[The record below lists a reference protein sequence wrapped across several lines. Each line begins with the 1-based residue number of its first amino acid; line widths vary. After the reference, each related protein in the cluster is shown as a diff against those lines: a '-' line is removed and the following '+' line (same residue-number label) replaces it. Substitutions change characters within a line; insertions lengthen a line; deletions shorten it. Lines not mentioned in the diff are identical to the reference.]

1 MPLGGTP
8 HFGKHLAMDLYDFPA
23 LLPRWHDFLTLKA
36 ELDPHGRFENRWL
49 GELFA
54 NR

>member
-1 MPLGGTP
+1 
-8 HFGKHLAMDLYDFPA
+8 MDLYDFPA
-23 LLPRWHDFLTLKA
+23 LLPRWNDFVALKA

-49 GELFA
+49 SDLFA